1 MGGVHPVR
9 QSLQSIELEYYGTK
23 PHQDTYC
30 ELGVLLCVLFCCF
43 ARLVRREFMHSGR
56 GVVWV
61 LGLSMFAVP
70 IGLVAKPAPADKDA
84 IVIVFKDGR
93 QQTFSLADI
102 ERIEFKSP
110 LSRAVVTGLNS
121 FLGKWKV
128 GNGAGGTFFIT
139 LERDGV
145 ASKSIGSSHG
155 TWTVVDKEARISW
168 DDGWHDAIRKV
179 GTKFE
184 KFAYEPGKSFTDQ
197 PSNVTDAK
205 NTEAQPL

>member
-1 MGGVHPVR
+1 V
-9 QSLQSIELEYYGTK
+9 
-23 PHQDTYC
+23 
-30 ELGVLLCVLFCCF
+30 
-43 ARLVRREFMHSGR
+43 HSGR

-70 IGLVAKPAPADKDA
+70 IGLVAKPSPPDKDA

-110 LSRAVVTGLNS
+110 LSKAAVAGVNS

-128 GNGAGGTFFIT
+128 GVGDGMGGTFFIT

>member
-1 MGGVHPVR
+1 V
-9 QSLQSIELEYYGTK
+9 
-23 PHQDTYC
+23 
-30 ELGVLLCVLFCCF
+30 
-43 ARLVRREFMHSGR
+43 HSGK
-56 GVVWV
+56 GVVWL
-61 LGLSMFAVP
+61 LGLSLFVVP
-70 IGLVAKPAPADKDA
+70 IGLVAKPAPPDKDA

-93 QQTFSLADI
+93 QQIFSLADI

-110 LSRAVVTGLNS
+110 PSTAAVAGINS

-128 GNGAGGTFFIT
+128 GVGDVMGGTFFIT
-139 LERDGV
+139 LQRDGV

-168 DDGWHDAIRKV
+168 DDGWHDAIRRV

-184 KFAYEPGKSFTDQ
+184 KFAYEPGKTFTDK

-205 NTEAQPL
+205 NTEAQPI